1 MIELEEE
8 LEEFGVA
15 VLRILRVLQRIHNV
29 ACHFSNGLILLSCLL
44 SFCLRL
50 GGLLLILDVLSLLK
64 QLRRWLIKGTLA
76 HH

>member
-15 VLRILRVLQRIHNV
+15 VLGILRVLQRIHYV
-29 ACHFSNGLILLSCLL
+29 ACHLSNGLILLSCLL
-44 SFCLRL
+44 GFCLRL
-50 GGLLLILDVLSLLK
+50 GSLLLILDVLSLLK